1 MTKIDLTPFCF
12 VDNDLDLSCPEL
24 AEPFHR
30 GLYTLASNNNILVR
44 VPRRDVG
51 KNDTGPDTTQH
62 EQQIIHEGL
71 SPLPAVRLPKLTKC
85 EKCNGIGKVVNCDC
99 AAFDDACEFCN
110 FTRGLPATEPDAHA
124 WTCSQCLGQ
133 KVAYPMG
140 DQVYLTPVLAIA
152 PHYYALL
159 SQLPNVRV
167 DLSVDSTGDD
177 VRGISFSF
185 AGGDGLVMPLETRS
199 IEHAPAYV
207 AEAERRS
214 AKQAEAFAGDTF

>member
-1 MTKIDLTPFCF
+1 MTTIDLAPFCF
-12 VDNDLDLSCPEL
+12 VDNVLDLSCPEL

-30 GLYTLASNNNILVR
+30 GPYTLASDNNILVR
-44 VPRRDVG
+44 VLRRDAG
-51 KNDTGPDTTQH
+51 EDDTGPDTTHH

-71 SPLPAVRLPKLTKC
+71 SPLPAVLLPKPTRC
-85 EKCNGIGKVVNCDC
+85 EKCHGIGKVVHCDC

-110 FTRGLPATEPDAHA
+110 FTRGLPATDPDAHA
-124 WTCSQCLGQ
+124 WTCSQCLGH

-159 SQLPNVRV
+159 SQLPDVRV
-167 DLSVDSTGDD
+167 DLSVDSTGHNA
-177 VRGISFSF
+177 RGISFSF
-185 AGGDGLVMPLETRS
+185 AGGDGLVMPLETRP

-207 AEAERRS
+207 AEATRRS
-214 AKQAEAFAGDTF
+214 AMQAEAFADDTF